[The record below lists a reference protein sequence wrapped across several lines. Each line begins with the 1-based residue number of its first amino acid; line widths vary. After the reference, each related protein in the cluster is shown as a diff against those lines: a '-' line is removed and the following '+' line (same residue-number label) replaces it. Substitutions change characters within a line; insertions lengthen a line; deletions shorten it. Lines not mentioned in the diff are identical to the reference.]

1 MTVKQ
6 TAAIASGAALI
17 VSGTVLGL
25 LWRFGVWCYMQVG
38 QTDLR
43 VIVWP
48 SSVML
53 TSGWCKYFA
62 RNPDHHV
69 FRCNQLLVVHR
80 HRVAV
85 ARFAP
90 SDETGS
96 FAEQINKS

>member
-43 VIVWP
+43 VILWP
-48 SSVML
+48 SSQML
-53 TSGWCKYFA
+53 TAGWCSTLTGILITTYS
-62 RNPDHHV
+62 
-69 FRCNQLLVVHR
+69 
-80 HRVAV
+80 VA
-85 ARFAP
+85 
-90 SDETGS
+90 
-96 FAEQINKS
+96 INCWLYIGFVRRIHG